1 MSSFFGRS
9 GTPNQD
15 PRAGS
20 GGQYNS
26 LPSGPRPGGARVPP
40 PPAPRG
46 AMPPQQ
52 GGQYDSYT
60 SRAPPANYGGSGYP
74 DEKRGGRDA
83 LMSSGRRGGQ
93 FAVVECPNTAL
104 ALTNCLVVHPND
116 FSQKD
121 RFIVVIGVVS
131 QRNSHRHDTTGQLR
145 PGEVGATRVQRMWI
159 GLSVQGDSVSVE
171 PLNLESRGNDIY
183 LGSLDLEVGLW
194 NPKQAVDQQ
203 FSADDLSAGFAKA
216 YNGLVFTPG
225 QILAF
230 DFHGITLK
238 CIVTGLQVVELAAIQ
253 SKRGGDSNAGS
264 SGPRTGVLMPQ
275 TEVNFI
281 KAGDSNLKIKSSA
294 RKPAANSIIA
304 PNFKFEDMG
313 IGGLDQEFGA
323 IFRRAFASRVFP
335 PGLVEKLGIQHV
347 KGILLY
353 GSPGTGKT
361 LMARQ
366 IGKMLNAREP
376 KIVNG
381 PEILNKYVGASEE
394 NIRKLF
400 ADAEKEYKAKGEESG
415 LHIIIF
421 DELDAICKQR
431 GSTNNGTG
439 VGDSVV
445 NQLLSKMDGVD
456 QLNNILIIGMTN
468 RKDMIDEALLRPG
481 RLEVHMEISLPDEK
495 GRLQILN
502 IHTASMRKH
511 GVLDSDVDLLDL
523 ASRTKNFSGAELNGL
538 VKSATSFAMNR
549 HVKVGTMAGISDDIE
564 NLRVNMADFD
574 HALEEVHPAFG
585 VAEEELAQ
593 VIQNGIIHFD
603 QGVDVSFYSAASR
616 LFVEQVRT
624 STRTPLVS
632 LLLHGP
638 PGAGKTAMAATIAQA
653 SQFPFIKL
661 VSPDHMVG
669 FSEPQKIAAITKV
682 FQDSY
687 RSPLSVIVVDN
698 IERLL
703 VSRSPEDNAS
713 DVFPSRLQGK
723 RLLVIATTTIRPMLT
738 DMQMSEVFD
747 AELRISPISTL
758 SALSKV
764 FEDVQLFRSSAEHR
778 EALNQ
783 LQIAGFGNDGKLN
796 IGVKKVLSIVE
807 MARQEPEDIAQRL
820 VGPCPTVLEPASRWC
835 KCERGNRKSLWDYIG
850 SDAGGARSRSQVLVI
865 VISWTSRWGKHD
877 EVDGYGALVT
887 FCHGTGTYAQG
898 TSDINLGSRMIQLI
912 PDPRLVGCSAHLISA
927 LCPVPLKRLRDTEN
941 ILVRPPQPLIEPH
954 QILARVSDNALA
966 VHTPLNDLRCNI
978 ASEHNIL
985 RFIVPFPDDSTMAT
999 TAHQPSHFETVAS
1012 DADMQLLDA
1021 LTGPTVPRQAFRRRE
1036 APFDPLIYAAA
1047 VSTGPHV
1054 TRHHFHHDFFPADE
1068 AENCKIGSYVKCDV
1082 ENDSRPRYV
1091 SRQKPRRERLRE
1103 LGVTEEGLAAVGIPE
1118 DAKLA
1123 TSPSAVPSKRRRSS
1137 ILPSADPT
1145 PAIQVLQLQNP
1156 PLLAPATI
1164 SGQAQS
1170 RPPVVVQ
1177 CRARTRIPTPHGPA
1191 FLHIY
1196 HNNWD
1201 SKEHLAVVI
1210 DPAQL
1215 NQDEP
1220 MVLPP
1225 IRSQSLD
1232 AVWREGETEMERIVR
1247 GAYVG
1252 RLSAN
1257 TVNPSTSA
1265 SYSGHTPEG
1274 VPAPLIRIHSECFTG
1289 ETIGSMRCDCGEQL
1303 DEAMRLI
1310 AQPIRIPSTGQT
1322 VPGRGAVVYM
1332 RQEGRGIGLLE
1343 KIRDTKSPRQS

>member
-1 MSSFFGRS
+1 MSSS
-9 GTPNQD
+9 
-15 PRAGS
+15 
-20 GGQYNS
+20 
-26 LPSGPRPGGARVPP
+26 
-40 PPAPRG
+40 
-46 AMPPQQ
+46 
-52 GGQYDSYT
+52 
-60 SRAPPANYGGSGYP
+60 
-74 DEKRGGRDA
+74 RGG
-83 LMSSGRRGGQ
+83 GGGGGQ
-93 FAVVECPNTAL
+93 FSVVECPSPAL
-104 ALTNCLVVHPND
+104 ALANSLVVHPND
-116 FSQKD
+116 FSQKQHVLIKHE
-121 RFIVVIGVVS
+121 FPMTVI
-131 QRNSHRHDTTGQLR
+131 HDTTGQLR
-145 PGEVGATRVQRMWI
+145 PGQVGAARAQRMWI

-171 PLNLESRGNDIY
+171 PLELESSGNDIY

-194 NPKQAVDQQ
+194 NPKQVIDQQ
-203 FSADDLSAGFAKA
+203 ISADEMTQNFVKA
-216 YNGLVFTPG
+216 YNGQVFTPGQILVFDFHGITLKCIVTGLQVVELAAVQSKRGAGAEAGPSAGRTGILMPQTEVNFIKAGDSTLKIKSSARKPAANAIIAPNFKFEDMGIGGLDQEFGAIFRRAFASLFTPG

-253 SKRGGDSNAGS
+253 SKRNDAGPS
-264 SGPRTGVLMPQ
+264 SARTGILMHQ

-281 KAGDSNLKIKSSA
+281 KSGDSTLKIKSSA
-294 RKPAANSIIA
+294 RKPAANAIIA

-481 RLEVHMEISLPDEK
+481 RLEVHMEISLPDEN
-495 GRLQILN
+495 GRLQILK
-502 IHTASMRKH
+502 IHTASMRQH
-511 GVLDSDVDLLDL
+511 GVLDSDVDIAEL
-523 ASRTKNFSGAELNGL
+523 AARTKNFSGAELNGL

-564 NLRVNMADFD
+564 NLRVNMSDFN
-574 HALEEVHPAFG
+574 HALQEVHPAFG

-603 QGVDVSFYSAASR
+603 KDVDATLRDGR

-653 SQFPFIKL
+653 SEFPFIKL

-703 VSRSPEDNAS
+703 DWVPIGPRFSNG
-713 DVFPSRLQGK
+713 VLQALMVLLAKRPPAGK
-723 RLLVIATTTIRPMLT
+723 RLLVIATTSIRPMLT

-747 AELRISPISTL
+747 SELRISPIATL

-764 FEDVQLFRSSAEHR
+764 FEDVQLFRSTAEHR

-783 LQIAGFGNDGKLN
+783 LQIAGFGADGKLN

-807 MARQEPEDIAQRL
+807 MARQEPEEVVQRL
-820 VGPCPTVLEPASRWC
+820 VG
-835 KCERGNRKSLWDYIG
+835 
-850 SDAGGARSRSQVLVI
+850 
-865 VISWTSRWGKHD
+865 
-877 EVDGYGALVT
+877 
-887 FCHGTGTYAQG
+887 
-898 TSDINLGSRMIQLI
+898 
-912 PDPRLVGCSAHLISA
+912 
-927 LCPVPLKRLRDTEN
+927 
-941 ILVRPPQPLIEPH
+941 
-954 QILARVSDNALA
+954 
-966 VHTPLNDLRCNI
+966 
-978 ASEHNIL
+978 
-985 RFIVPFPDDSTMAT
+985 
-999 TAHQPSHFETVAS
+999 
-1012 DADMQLLDA
+1012 
-1021 LTGPTVPRQAFRRRE
+1021 AFVN
-1036 APFDPLIYAAA
+1036 F
-1047 VSTGPHV
+1047 
-1054 TRHHFHHDFFPADE
+1054 
-1068 AENCKIGSYVKCDV
+1068 
-1082 ENDSRPRYV
+1082 
-1091 SRQKPRRERLRE
+1091 
-1103 LGVTEEGLAAVGIPE
+1103 GL
-1118 DAKLA
+1118 
-1123 TSPSAVPSKRRRSS
+1123 
-1137 ILPSADPT
+1137 
-1145 PAIQVLQLQNP
+1145 
-1156 PLLAPATI
+1156 
-1164 SGQAQS
+1164 
-1170 RPPVVVQ
+1170 
-1177 CRARTRIPTPHGPA
+1177 
-1191 FLHIY
+1191 
-1196 HNNWD
+1196 
-1201 SKEHLAVVI
+1201 
-1210 DPAQL
+1210 
-1215 NQDEP
+1215 
-1220 MVLPP
+1220 
-1225 IRSQSLD
+1225 
-1232 AVWREGETEMERIVR
+1232 
-1247 GAYVG
+1247 
-1252 RLSAN
+1252 
-1257 TVNPSTSA
+1257 
-1265 SYSGHTPEG
+1265 
-1274 VPAPLIRIHSECFTG
+1274 
-1289 ETIGSMRCDCGEQL
+1289 
-1303 DEAMRLI
+1303 
-1310 AQPIRIPSTGQT
+1310 
-1322 VPGRGAVVYM
+1322 
-1332 RQEGRGIGLLE
+1332 
-1343 KIRDTKSPRQS
+1343 